1 VKKFAKWIDG
11 SFHLQGTQQMK
22 DAILRKANNFFMQI
36 KALDLRSGRV
46 FSLSLQNDEQNNQA
60 FLQMQCED
68 IETAS
73 DLIQDLLGD
82 FLKVREFESEAKF
95 PHLMEKLNNELLVQ
109 IQESNQLKGHF
120 AANISESIQNLKV
133 SVVKAEASLIIN
145 DVTTMR
151 KHYAIVQQENGQLI
165 GEYIKRSN
173 NHQELV
179 HTLKELNNLIRFA
192 SNLRIGSCQKLVVQ
206 QARECIRKQTTEKIQ
221 AIFERGRLQSN

>member
-1 VKKFAKWIDG
+1 
-11 SFHLQGTQQMK
+11 MK